1 MSRIFIVLAT
11 YNGERFLSAFL
22 DSLLKLTR
30 QADSI
35 IVIDDG
41 SKDTTVSILKSYEG
55 KLPLQIFCEEKNQG
69 HRAAFAKGLEM
80 AHKQARENDLI
91 ALADQDDIW
100 LPQKLEILEAH
111 IGNADLVFGDAE
123 VIDSGGETIAES
135 WREEG
140 NILSHLSTETLLTGF
155 TYPDAGIHFIFE
167 EMNFGFAI
175 ACNQAMKQLQNNGG
189 HL

>member
-35 IVIDDG
+35 IVIDDE

-55 KLPLQIFCEEKNQG
+55 KRPLQIFCEEKNQG

-80 AHKQARENDLI
+80 AHKQ
-91 ALADQDDIW
+91 
-100 LPQKLEILEAH
+100 AH

-140 NILSHLSTETLLTGF
+140 NILSHLTTETLLTGF
-155 TYPDAGIHFIFE
+155 TYPDAGIHFIFK

-175 ACNQAMKQLQNNGG
+175 ACNHAMKQLQNNGG